1 MEIIGTIMLVLG
13 IAGMVI
19 FYFTYLGGRKVSPK
33 MHSLSVIST
42 IIGICAFFVILTHWP
57 IGIAKLVMLW
67 LALMVAVIPT
77 IVGCILDSKHGY
89 QVSQKF
95 NFWTH
100 AGFIVWISAIVVGL
114 WLHSANNIKQ
124 VKKIERVYTEHQVI
138 PYSDK
143 SGHIGNKDE
152 LWVLIVTKDGKI
164 IPVSKFEPGIDFQL
178 LYPKGDTI
186 SVLNGQV
193 LYPRHIFK

>member
-77 IVGCILDSKHGY
+77 IVACILDSKHGY

-95 NFWTH
+95 NFCSCEGFDTCRPGGQPKVFPLDPLILFGDSTLRGRKG
-100 AGFIVWISAIVVGL
+100 AGSAEGEPYGL
-114 WLHSANNIKQ
+114 PFARQ
-124 VKKIERVYTEHQVI
+124 VPE
-138 PYSDK
+138 
-143 SGHIGNKDE
+143 
-152 LWVLIVTKDGKI
+152 
-164 IPVSKFEPGIDFQL
+164 
-178 LYPKGDTI
+178 KG
-186 SVLNGQV
+186 
-193 LYPRHIFK
+193 

>member
-1 MEIIGTIMLVLG
+1 MEVLGTILLVLG

-89 QVSQKF
+89 PALRKF

-100 AGFIVWISAIVVGL
+100 VGFLVWISAIVVGL

-124 VKKIERVYTEHQVI
+124 VKKIERVYTEHRII

-152 LWVLIVTKDGKI
+152 LWVLIVTKDNKI
-164 IPVSKFEPGIDFQL
+164 IPVSQFEPGVDFQL
-178 LYPKGDTI
+178 LYPKGDTV
-186 SVLNGQV
+186 SVLNGRV